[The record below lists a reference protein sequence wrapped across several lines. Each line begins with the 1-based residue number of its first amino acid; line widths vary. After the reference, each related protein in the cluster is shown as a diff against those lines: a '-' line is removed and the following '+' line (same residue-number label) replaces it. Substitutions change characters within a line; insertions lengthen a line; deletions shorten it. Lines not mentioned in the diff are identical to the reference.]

1 MRLLE
6 TRHCYTRSERLSD
19 AVIHV
24 SGLVLVLIAVPV
36 LITLAAFLRGDF
48 TALFGISVYGAALA
62 AMILFSAL
70 YNMILHPGWAWL
82 LKRLDHSA
90 IYVKIAGDLHAL
102 HASGEEQHAGDR
114 AADRPVVRCSDR
126 HRGQGRFPRPLRSPV
141 GRTLSLDGVERHHDL
156 RSGGGDA
163 ARFIADADR
172 RRRPALYAG

>member
-6 TRHCYTRSERLSD
+6 TRHSYTRSERLSD

-36 LITLAAFLRGDF
+36 LITLAAFHRGDF

-70 YNMILHPGWAWL
+70 YNMILHPGWALL

-90 IYVKIAGDLHAL
+90 IYVKIAGTYTPFTLL
-102 HASGEEQHAGDR
+102 S
-114 AADRPVVRCSDR
+114 
-126 HRGQGRFPRPLRSPV
+126 GQGGWLLA
-141 GRTLSLDGVERHHDL
+141 GIWG
-156 RSGGGDA
+156 A
-163 ARFIADADR
+163 ALTTPFCDIA
-172 RRRPALYAG
+172 